1 MANISAIK
9 VGSTSYGLTPASHA
23 STATTYGA
31 ANDENY
37 GHVKLS
43 DSYTVSAGA
52 AVSGIG
58 ASSAA
63 VYNAYKTLN
72 SNKCQIKLIRC
83 PGYVNGRP
91 TTTTIATNLEKG
103 MLILPNNH
111 AGNGIY
117 IISSKT
123 SIYTLY
129 ITGTSPIQPTLS
141 SGTLSINNAYETFI
155 AFLIR

>member
-1 MANISAIK
+1 MANISTIK
-9 VGSTSYGLTPASHA
+9 VGSTSYGLAPASHA

-63 VYNAYKTLN
+63 VYNAYNTLN

-91 TTTTIATNLEKG
+91 TTTTIATKLDRG
-103 MLILPNNH
+103 MLILPNGH

-117 IISSKT
+117 IISSTT
-123 SIYTLY
+123 SIYTSY

-141 SGTLSINNAYETFI
+141 SGTLTITNAYETFI